1 MGRTDSL
8 EKTLMLGKIEGKN
21 RREWQ
26 TIGWH
31 HWLSGLDFEQTLDS
45 EGQGS
50 LVCCRLW
57 GCKESDMTDWL
68 NNNKNFFKTLMIV
81 WGFSELSSFRCWR
94 GLPQCWWAP
103 TDQGGGCWR
112 LGRPWWFLKIR
123 QQWSLMHWLTL
134 PFTDD
139 FSVAC
144 SAVWQHLPTELLSK
158 LESIRSKPAAAL
170 STTFMTYSKA
180 FVVISTVFTASSPE
194 IEASSKNYVLCSSIR
209 NSSSFIRVFPWGCS
223 NSAPSSGSTSNSSS
237 LVISPHL
244 YLVPPL
250 KPFF

>member
-1 MGRTDSL
+1 
-8 EKTLMLGKIEGKN
+8 
-21 RREWQ
+21 
-26 TIGWH
+26 
-31 HWLSGLDFEQTLDS
+31 
-45 EGQGS
+45 
-50 LVCCRLW
+50 
-57 GCKESDMTDWL
+57 
-68 NNNKNFFKTLMIV
+68 MIV

-123 QQWSLMHWLTL
+123 QQWSLMHRLTL

-170 STTFMTYSKA
+170 STTFMTYSKV
-180 FVVISTVFTASSPE
+180 FVIISTVFTASSPE
-194 IEASSKNYVLCSSIR
+194 IEASSKNHVLCSSTR

-250 KPFF
+250 KSFF